1 MSTSTTGLS
10 RFYLL
15 LAALTLALFAFA
27 NLRSPLVNEDG
38 VLYLLLAE
46 RIGDEGLAAAF
57 ALWDRPFYPWLIAS
71 IHALTGLS
79 ITHSALCLDATFC
92 VLLVLAF
99 AEFCRLLYDDRGVLP
114 WAALLILAHPK
125 LNNYFGFIVRDIGY
139 WALLFVSFC
148 AWLRHL
154 GDARTRWLLVWAPA
168 TLLAA
173 AQRPEALLFG
183 LLLPPLLLFGPRRAR
198 DAALLRVLLAWGL
211 VFGAMALALA
221 LVAALDPGTFAQPM
235 RDANDVP
242 AALWRDIPA
251 HFLASAD
258 RYARVV
264 LDPHSGDVAALSLAG
279 GLLTI
284 LVAKIL
290 NGLGPLQF
298 LLLARGLWRSGVA
311 PVAANRRAYATML
324 AGAVLIAAAF
334 IAYRHFLDTRYVM
347 LAVMLVLAPAARSLQ
362 SLAAHVFARG
372 ATARAAFVA
381 AALLLAGLDLLLGL
395 DRPKP
400 YVNECALWLR
410 ANLPPGSPVFTND
423 KQLAWTSGARWDYQ
437 AAHDA
442 NLLIAER
449 RVPLA
454 GNAYWIIHVKR
465 GEEELALQLEHYR
478 PLLTPLHRCADPK
491 GSVVEILGQAPA
503 P

>member
-1 MSTSTTGLS
+1 MSASTTGLS
-10 RFYLL
+10 RCYLL

-27 NLRSPLVNEDG
+27 NLRSPLPNEDG

-46 RIGDEGLAAAF
+46 RIGNEGLSSAF
-57 ALWDRPFYPWLIAS
+57 ALYDRPFYPWLIAAIRAVS
-71 IHALTGLS
+71 GLS
-79 ITHSALCLDATFC
+79 LSHSALGLDATFC
-92 VLLVLAF
+92 VLLALAF

-125 LNNYFGFIVRDIGY
+125 LNNYFGFIIRDIGY

-173 AQRPEALLFG
+173 ALRPEALLFG
-183 LLLPPLLLFGPRRAR
+183 LLLPPALLLAPRRAR
-198 DAALLRVLLAWGL
+198 DAALLRMLLAWGL
-211 VFGAMALALA
+211 VFGAMALALL
-221 LVAALDPGTFAQPM
+221 LVAALDPGTFEQPM

-251 HFLASAD
+251 HFLAAAD
-258 RYARVV
+258 SYAREV

-284 LVAKIL
+284 LLVKIL
-290 NGLGPLQF
+290 NGLGPLQC
-298 LLLARGLWRSGVA
+298 LLLAHGLWRSGVA
-311 PVAANRRAYATML
+311 PVAANRRAYTTML

-334 IAYRHFLDTRYVM
+334 VAYRHFLDTRYVM
-347 LAVMLVLAPAARSLQ
+347 LAAMLVLAPAARSLQ
-362 SLAAHVFARG
+362 SLAARVFTRG
-372 ATARAAFVA
+372 GAARATFVA
-381 AALLLAGLDLLLGL
+381 GALLLAGLDLLLGL

-400 YVNECALWLR
+400 YLDECALWLR
-410 ANLPPGSPVFTND
+410 ANLPPGSPVFAND
-423 KQLAWTSGARWDYQ
+423 KQLAWTSAARWDYQ
-437 AAHDA
+437 TTHDA
-442 NLLIAER
+442 NLLVAQG

>member
-1 MSTSTTGLS
+1 MSASATGLS

-15 LAALTLALFAFA
+15 LAALTLALFVFA

-46 RIGDEGLAAAF
+46 RIGTEGLSSAF
-57 ALWDRPFYPWLIAS
+57 ALYDRPFYPWLIAA
-71 IHALTGLS
+71 IHAVSGLS
-79 ITHSALCLDATFC
+79 LTHSALCLDATFC
-92 VLLVLAF
+92 VLLALAF

-183 LLLPPLLLFGPRRAR
+183 LLLPPVLLFAPRRAR
-198 DAALLRVLLAWGL
+198 DAALPRVLLAWGL
-211 VFGAMALALA
+211 VFGAMALALL

-251 HFLASAD
+251 HFLVAVD
-258 RYARVV
+258 NYAREV
-264 LDPHSGDVAALSLAG
+264 LDPHSRDVAALSLAG

-290 NGLGPLQF
+290 NGLGPLQV
-298 LLLARGLWRSGVA
+298 LLLAHGLWRSGVA

-324 AGAVLIAAAF
+324 AGAALIAAAF
-334 IAYRHFLDTRYVM
+334 VAYRHFLDTRYVM
-347 LAVMLVLAPAARSLQ
+347 LAAMLMLAPAARSLQ
-362 SLAAHVFARG
+362 SLAARVFAG
-372 ATARAAFVA
+372 GGTGRAAFVA
-381 AALLLAGLDLLLGL
+381 TALLLACLDLLLGL

-400 YVNECALWLR
+400 YLNECALWLR
-410 ANLPPGSPVFTND
+410 ANLPAGSPVFAND
-423 KQLAWTSGARWDYQ
+423 KQLAWTSAARWDYQ
-437 AAHDA
+437 TTHDA
-442 NLLIAER
+442 NLLIAQG

-465 GEEELALQLEHYR
+465 GEDELARQLQAYR
-478 PLLTPLHRCADPK
+478 PLLTPLHRCEDPK
-491 GSVVEILGQAPA
+491 GSVVEVFTQAAA